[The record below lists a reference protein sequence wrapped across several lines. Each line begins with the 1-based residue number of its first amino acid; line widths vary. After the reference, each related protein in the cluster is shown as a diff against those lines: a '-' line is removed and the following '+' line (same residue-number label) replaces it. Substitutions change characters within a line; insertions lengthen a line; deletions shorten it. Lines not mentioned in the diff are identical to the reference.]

1 MIAPFGPPPGF
12 TISWSYP
19 NPAAIPL
26 MSILKL
32 EAGWSVSAFRV
43 KTAVLFP
50 PFPGARFP
58 PALTVTRALIWA
70 VEFPPSVPLLL
81 TVTLSSPSAG
91 ARSVVHEKGPTVHDC
106 STGVGIVPGNS

>member
-19 NPAAIPL
+19 NPTAIPL
-26 MSILKL
+26 ISILKL

-81 TVTLSSPSAG
+81 TVTLSSP
-91 ARSVVHEKGPTVHDC
+91 RLPELPELFTRRVPPFT
-106 STGVGIVPGNS
+106 IVPPE

>member
-1 MIAPFGPPPGF
+1 M
-12 TISWSYP
+12 
-19 NPAAIPL
+19 
-26 MSILKL
+26 
-32 EAGWSVSAFRV
+32 SAFRV

-81 TVTLSSPSAG
+81 TVTLSSP
-91 ARSVVHEKGPTVHDC
+91 RLPEPVHEKGPTVHDC